1 MATIAMGKEKR
12 YARPGFTLMEILIAV
27 MILGLLS
34 ALVGPA
40 VFSIYKSQQK
50 RAAQSTLQGFKK
62 GIQMY
67 QMHVGG
73 LPATLKDLIKKPKDE
88 KAIKKWEGPYVGEDL
103 TEVPEDPWN
112 EKFVYKVTPGAKH
125 PYELYSYGP
134 NGKGSP
140 KEEQISVWN
149 E

>member
-1 MATIAMGKEKR
+1 MAIIAMEKEKR

-40 VFSIYKSQQK
+40 VMNIYKNQQK
-50 RAAQSTLQGFKK
+50 RAAKSTLQGFKK

-67 QMHVGG
+67 QMHVGAF
-73 LPATLKDLIKKPKDE
+73 PTTLKDLIKKPKDE
-88 KAIKKWEGPYVGEDL
+88 RAMKKWEGPYVGEDL
-103 TEVPEDPWN
+103 TEVPEDPWG
-112 EKFVYKVTPGAKH
+112 EKFAYKLTQGGKH

-140 KEEQISVWN
+140 KEEHIDVWN